1 MVTII
6 GPFSLGSIVDVNPI
20 ILSGIKVGIALV
32 LIFVSV
38 KTHTKIKTRAIPTLI
53 PDEIIGLKPPILP
66 NENGPMIVTINP
78 PPINIKTHMVKIK
91 L

>member
-1 MVTII
+1 
-6 GPFSLGSIVDVNPI
+6 
-20 ILSGIKVGIALV
+20 
-32 LIFVSV
+32 V

-53 PDEIIGLKPPILP
+53 PDKIIGLIFPIPP

>member
-1 MVTII
+1 MEEY
-6 GPFSLGSIVDVNPI
+6 LN
-20 ILSGIKVGIALV
+20 LSFTSV
-32 LIFVSV
+32 LKIQFLTFVSV

-53 PDEIIGLKPPILP
+53 PDKIIGLISPILP

-78 PPINIKTHMVKIK
+78 PPINIKIHMVKIK